1 MSAEDLVRLRHMVE
15 AAQSAINFMSG
26 RDRADLSQDRM
37 LLFAVTRAIEIVGEA
52 ASKMSDETRSA
63 HDGIPWKAIVGMR
76 NRLVHAYFDVN
87 VDVVWQTVTVEIP
100 HLLPE
105 LVSLAATEQ
114 SK

>member
-15 AAQSAINFMSG
+15 AAQSAIDFMSG
-26 RDRADLSQDRM
+26 RDRADLDQDRM

-63 HDGIPWKAIVGMR
+63 QDGIPWKAIVGMR
-76 NRLVHAYFDVN
+76 NRLVDAYFDIN

-100 HLLPE
+100 QLLPE
-105 LVSLAATEQ
+105 LVALATTEQ

>member
-1 MSAEDLVRLRHMVE
+1 MRAEDLVRLLHMVE
-15 AAQSAINFMSG
+15 AAQNAINFMSG
-26 RDRADLSQDRM
+26 RDRADLNQDRM

-52 ASKMSDETRSA
+52 ASKISDETRAA
-63 HDGIPWKAIVGMR
+63 HDEIPWKAIVGMR
-76 NRLVHAYFDVN
+76 NRLVHAYFDIN

-105 LVSLAATEQ
+105 LVALATAER

>member
-26 RDRADLSQDRM
+26 RDRADLNQDRM

-76 NRLVHAYFDVN
+76 NRLVHAYFDIN

-105 LVSLAATEQ
+105 LVALATTEQ